1 MAGKTGTGEAKQMT
15 RTLLTVIFLTL
26 FSQIEWANAYSGEE
40 LYNNCLPYTQN
51 GFVTDTTE
59 TIECVVY
66 IKGALDAAVQN
77 CHSLRGQ
84 VFEEMID
91 NVNGSRWVF
100 NIFADLHFSER
111 PQNFNSLVQAIV
123 NFLRDNPDRWRITAA
138 HTVAISAAE
147 VAPCKDPNILKLT
160 Q

>member
-1 MAGKTGTGEAKQMT
+1 MT
-15 RTLLTVIFLTL
+15 RTLLIGIFLTL

-40 LYNNCLPYTQN
+40 LYQNCLPYTQN

-66 IKGALDAAVQN
+66 IRGALDAAVQN

-84 VFEEMID
+84 AFEEMIG
-91 NVNGSRWVF
+91 NINGSRLVL

-111 PQNFNSLVQAIV
+111 PQNFNSLAQAIV
-123 NFLRDNPDRWRITAA
+123 NFLRDNPDRLHFTAA

-147 VAPCKDPNILKLT
+147 RAPYKSM
-160 Q
+160 